1 MTASLKKLLLISA
14 TLLLGVMSAG
24 VADAQTTTYTFSESF
39 DSVASIQGQV
49 LVNSDFTING
59 YSGVTSSL
67 GAVTGVVNIPGATDV
82 YYVKQPGNF
91 KTGNYYF
98 GFNFSGGGTA
108 YSVLVGS
115 GCCDGGELFLGPDLK
130 GSSLSFSQ
138 VSSVTLG
145 GAPEIDGSLAPKV
158 GFLLGCLFLMFGR
171 KKQNSEP
178 MMTA

>member
-82 YYVKQPGNF
+82 YYVKQPGTS
-91 KTGNYYF
+91 KLEIII
-98 GFNFSGGGTA
+98 
-108 YSVLVGS
+108 SVLIFPGVV
-115 GCCDGGELFLGPDLK
+115 LHIA
-130 GSSLSFSQ
+130 SL
-138 VSSVTLG
+138 
-145 GAPEIDGSLAPKV
+145 
-158 GFLLGCLFLMFGR
+158 
-171 KKQNSEP
+171 
-178 MMTA
+178 